1 MEAKE
6 FYLFKCQNG
15 IRQTLGIRDLVFHSP
30 YTFTNVFYEIKN
42 SADEKDLLERLR
54 CIIKG
59 NITFAEAKG
68 NKISY
73 NIITETLGKT
83 VLRIRLKKGVTD
95 G

>member
-15 IRQTLGIRDLVFHSP
+15 VRQTLRLRDLEFQNPKSL
-30 YTFTNVFYEIKN
+30 TNIFTEIKD
-42 SADEKDLLERLR
+42 SANEIDLLERLR

-73 NIITETLGKT
+73 KIITETLGKT